1 MKTRCKWLVALLSM
15 ILIFANSSVSQA
27 AKLSKKRQA
36 NADRIYEECLKH
48 WDDYGCLPSVCISIG
63 IVESGLGEACHKN
76 NWWGLH
82 GGNRSYASFEAGI
95 KAYAK
100 TVGNKTYYGN
110 AKGQKDYKK
119 QLKRLADGGY
129 CASGGYYRKN
139 KNVIKRYKLYN
150 YDLKMFAALKKEKVK
165 SQKSATTTAKAD
177 ITSTENIATKTTTT
191 TKTDVTTTTES
202 VIIETPPLVRGVSQ
216 NGQ

>member
-1 MKTRCKWLVALLSM
+1 MKTRYRWFVALLCM
-15 ILIFANSSVSQA
+15 MLIFVNSSVSQA
-27 AKLSKKRQA
+27 AKLSKKRRT
-36 NADRIYEECLKH
+36 NADRIYKECLKH

-63 IVESGLGEACHKN
+63 IVESGLGEACYKN

-82 GGNRSYASFEAGI
+82 GGNRSYASFEAGVR
-95 KAYAK
+95 AYAK

-139 KNVIKRYKLYN
+139 KKVIEQYKLYE
-150 YDLKMFAALKKEKVK
+150 YDKKMFAALNAKKKK
-165 SQKSATTTAKAD
+165 SQKAV
-177 ITSTENIATKTTTT
+177 KTTVAKKNMT
-191 TKTDVTTTTES
+191 TKKSNTTPS
-202 VIIETPPLVRGVSQ
+202 VVIERPPLVQRT
-216 NGQ
+216 